1 MQLRKMLAT
10 MHPQAVPP
18 PHMNDVSDER
28 QEALDTALHEAEKAS
43 AEVLR
48 EGDEAVELNPQ
59 GAYIRRLQH
68 LIAERNMLSSKSVG
82 REPNRHVMIFRETR

>member
-1 MQLRKMLAT
+1 MLAT
-10 MHPQAVPP
+10 MHPQAAPP
-18 PHMNDVSDER
+18 ARATGASPER
-28 QEALDTALHEAEKAS
+28 QEALTTALREAEKAAS
-43 AEVLR
+43 EVLH
-48 EGDEAVELNPQ
+48 DEDESVDLNPQ

>member
-10 MHPQAVPP
+10 MHPGALPNAR
-18 PHMNDVSDER
+18 MTDVSEER
-28 QEALDTALHEAEKAS
+28 QGALDSALYEAEKAAS
-43 AEVLR
+43 EVLQ
-48 EGDEAVELNPQ
+48 EGDESVELNPQ